1 MQETALRADD
11 VETLRGALVR
21 SNDQVGQII
30 SGLQGLITELR
41 PAALDQLGIEAAVE
55 TLIHRLESRSELAI
69 DLDIDLAYEGGRA
82 EVRHTP
88 ELEATVYRLVQE
100 ALTNV
105 IKHADA
111 TRARVRIEEEPEVV
125 TVTVEDD
132 GRGFDERADPDGF
145 GLLGMRE
152 RVELSGGELRSA
164 RWRDAVHGSGRRCR
178 SARTSALVRVEYV
191 ASLRGG
197 LGWQG
202 AWADLRLQ
210 GER

>member
-11 VETLRGALVR
+11 VKTLRGALVR

-30 SGLQGLITELR
+30 SGLQGLIAELR

-82 EVRHTP
+82 EARHTP

-111 TRARVRIEEEPEVV
+111 TRARSESRRSRKRSPSRSR
-125 TVTVEDD
+125 TTAAASRK
-132 GRGFDERADPDGF
+132 GRP
-145 GLLGMRE
+145 
-152 RVELSGGELRSA
+152 
-164 RWRDAVHGSGRRCR
+164 
-178 SARTSALVRVEYV
+178 
-191 ASLRGG
+191 
-197 LGWQG
+197 
-202 AWADLRLQ
+202 
-210 GER
+210 